1 MMNQL
6 TISPLHVHTPIDL
19 IPPPQNIYI
28 FLNTFRIRNCS
39 FSLPVIRCSTPKS
52 ISNADAGI
60 DTVPSSE
67 LIDDDTARRDASG
80 LSVHMYV

>member
-1 MMNQL
+1 M
-6 TISPLHVHTPIDL
+6 
-19 IPPPQNIYI
+19 
-28 FLNTFRIRNCS
+28 
-39 FSLPVIRCSTPKS
+39 IRCSTPKS

-80 LSVHMYV
+80 LSVHMYVWYESTEIHLGSLFDVDDDDVSLDDDVGVVE